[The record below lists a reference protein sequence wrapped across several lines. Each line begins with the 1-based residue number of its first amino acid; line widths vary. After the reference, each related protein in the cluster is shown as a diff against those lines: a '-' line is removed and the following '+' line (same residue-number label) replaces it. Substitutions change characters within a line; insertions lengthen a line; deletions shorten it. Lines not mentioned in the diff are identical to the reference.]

1 MFTDDL
7 VVNEQIVFTHLSD
20 AELVQYIADHG
31 YRSDAAVP
39 ALRELFRR
47 TYCSYMGVDHTP
59 NKDKQVL
66 TNSSIHAIITA

>member
-47 TYCSYMGVDHTP
+47 TYCS
-59 NKDKQVL
+59 
-66 TNSSIHAIITA
+66 